1 MAGAPR
7 NAGGTE
13 SVAWHGR
20 TCRNEEAGSADIL
33 NETTTKVVGD
43 DGFPK
48 NILMCFLECL
58 EEGEE
63 NFPGMKPLVS
73 SLIPTFVEHSRLSF
87 PYPRRHSHFLS
98 FTSVW
103 KEMMR
108 QLLDSLLNLICGKLH
123 INP

>member
-13 SVAWHGR
+13 SVAWQGR

-48 NILMCFLECL
+48 NMLMCCLECL

-73 SLIPTFVEHSRLSF
+73 YSHMCRALTSFFPLPQETFPF
-87 PYPRRHSHFLS
+87 PFIYQCLEGDEATVGLPS
-98 FTSVW
+98 
-103 KEMMR
+103 
-108 QLLDSLLNLICGKLH
+108 
-123 INP
+123 